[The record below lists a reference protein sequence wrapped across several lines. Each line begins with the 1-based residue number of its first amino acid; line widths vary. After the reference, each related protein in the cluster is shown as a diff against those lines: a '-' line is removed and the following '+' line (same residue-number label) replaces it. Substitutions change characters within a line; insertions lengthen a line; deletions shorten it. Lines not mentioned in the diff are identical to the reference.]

1 MMKQLLAKGV
11 LSLAILAA
19 TASADPGWK
28 RARFTFGQPISLPGV
43 TLPAGS
49 YDFERHDLD
58 MGRNVIRVRAA
69 ETGKVVA
76 TLPTV
81 AAYRTIPTEKP
92 AITLTERGRGL
103 VRGVRSVF
111 YPGDPNG
118 VTLLYFDNR
127 VAPPAPPVA
136 D

>member
-1 MMKQLLAKGV
+1 MLKQLFTTGLLGLGLFVA
-11 LSLAILAA
+11 S
-19 TASADPGWK
+19 ASADPGWK

-69 ETGKVVA
+69 ETGKVLA

-81 AAYRTIPTEKP
+81 SAYRAIPSEKP

-118 VTLLYFDNR
+118 VSLVYFDKPAQNSA
-127 VAPPAPPVA
+127 APTA